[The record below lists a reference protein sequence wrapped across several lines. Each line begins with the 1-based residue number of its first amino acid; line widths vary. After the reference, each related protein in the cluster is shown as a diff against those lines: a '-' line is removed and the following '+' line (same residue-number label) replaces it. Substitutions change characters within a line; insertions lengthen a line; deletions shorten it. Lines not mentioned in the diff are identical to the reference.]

1 VVCYNISITLTK
13 EKEKEM
19 IKNVLKRIALS
30 MSAFALVAGFVVA
43 PVAVHAQSNIS
54 DKVCD
59 GFKTTGDN
67 LGCDDTGDDN
77 SFAGLAKRV
86 INIFSIVVGAVSV
99 IMIIIGGFRYI
110 ISGGDS
116 NGVSGAKNTIMYAII
131 GLVVVLF
138 AQVIVRFVIANTSNQ

>member
-1 VVCYNISITLTK
+1 
-13 EKEKEM
+13 M
-19 IKNVLKRIALS
+19 IKNILKRIALS
-30 MSAFALVAGFVVA
+30 LSAFALVAGVVGA
-43 PVAVHAQSNIS
+43 PVAVYAQNTIS

-59 GFKTTGDN
+59 GFKSTGDN
-67 LGCDDTGDDN
+67 LTSCDDTGDEN
-77 SFAGLAKRV
+77 SFAGLAKKI